1 MNDLVG
7 QTILHY
13 KIIDKLGEGGM
24 GVVYKAEDSKLKRE
38 VAIKFLPNIISKS
51 KEDKTRFENEAQAAA
66 SLNHPNI
73 ATIHAIEEKDSQI
86 FIVMEFING
95 PELKSRIDEG
105 PITLEE
111 SLNIIEQI
119 AYGLAA
125 AHHKGIIHRDIKS
138 SNIMLT
144 QSGQVKIMDFGLA
157 KVKGSSQI
165 TKVGTTIGTAAYM
178 SPEQAQGTKVDNR
191 ADIWA
196 LGVIFYELLTGRQPF
211 KGEFEQA
218 VIYSIL
224 NIEPEPVS
232 TIKPDVPLKL
242 EQITKKLLSKDV
254 DLRYQDVA
262 SFLSDLK
269 DYKNKKLESK
279 PDNEKTIAVLPFEN
293 ISPDKETDYFADG
306 LAEELIINLSRIK
319 EVSVVAR
326 TTSMQY
332 KGTKKDVPTIG
343 KELGVRYVME
353 GSVRKFKDDL
363 RISVQFIDVSKGTQ
377 LWGETYKGKLEDV
390 FDIQEKVSKEIV
402 DALMLKLSPV
412 EKVELSK
419 RPTLNAEAFDCYLR
433 GRNFLYNRTKSNLDF
448 AILLFQK
455 AVELDSRFAGAY
467 AGLGEA
473 YGTMYRD
480 FDRLESWL
488 DKALDV
494 SLKALMYDPSL
505 SEAYA
510 SMGLAYFGKNQLDE
524 ALTATKKAVELDPN
538 NINAYWILSRIYIST
553 DRDKE
558 AIEALEK
565 LVKINPHFLAAYP
578 DLHASYERLNDKKN
592 HDRIIQE
599 ALKVYPEYLVL
610 HPEDAYRRMSY
621 AVTLA
626 INGERDK
633 AINEGEKAL
642 ELSPNDPIMMYYGAN
657 LYSRLMEK
665 DKAVELI
672 TAAVKNGYENFEWI
686 KRDPDFDNIRKEP
699 GFLKLI
705 QGK

>member
-24 GVVYKAEDSKLKRE
+24 GVVYKAEDSKLKRD

-51 KEDKTRFENEAQAAA
+51 KEERTRFENEAQAAA

-73 ATIHAIEEKDSQI
+73 ATIHAIEEKDKQI
-86 FIVMEFING
+86 FIVREYING

-119 AYGLAA
+119 ANGLAA

-138 SNIMLT
+138 SNIMLS

-157 KVKGSSQI
+157 KVRGSSQI

-178 SPEQAQGTKVDNR
+178 SPEQAQGVKVDSR

-224 NIEPEPVS
+224 NIEPDPVS

-262 SFLSDLK
+262 SFLGDLK
-269 DYKNKKLESK
+269 DYKSKKLESM

-455 AVELDSRFAGAY
+455 AVQLDSRFAAAY

-473 YGTMYRD
+473 YGAMYRD
-480 FDRLESWL
+480 FDRQESWL

-494 SLKALMYDPSL
+494 SLKSLMYDPSL

-510 SMGLAYFGKNQLDE
+510 SMGLAYFGKNSLDE
-524 ALTATKKAVELDPN
+524 ALTATKKAVDLDPN
-538 NINAYWILSRIYIST
+538 NINAYWILSRIYHTT

-558 AIEALEK
+558 AAEALEK
-565 LVKINPHFLAAYP
+565 IIKLNPGFLAAYD
-578 DLHASYERLNDKKN
+578 DLRTCYERMNDKEN
-592 HDRIIQE
+592 YDRILN
-599 ALKVYPEYLVL
+599 AVLKVYPDYLIM

-621 AVTLA
+621 AVALA
-626 INGERDK
+626 ISGNKEK
-633 AINEGEKAL
+633 SINEGEKAL
-642 ELSPNDPIMMYYGAN
+642 ELSSNDPIMLYYGAC

-665 DKAVELI
+665 DKAIVLI

-686 KRDPDFDNIRKEP
+686 KRDPDFENIRKEP

>member
-1 MNDLVG
+1 MIDK
-7 QTILHY
+7 TILHY
-13 KIIDKLGEGGM
+13 KITDKLGEGGM
-24 GVVYKAEDSKLKRE
+24 GVVYKAEDTKLRRE
-38 VAIKFLPNIISKS
+38 VAIKFLPNFIAKS
-51 KEDKTRFENEAQAAA
+51 MEDKTRFENEAQAAA

-73 ATIHAIEEKDSQI
+73 ATIHAIEEVDNQI
-86 FIVMEFING
+86 FIVMEYING
-95 PELKSRIDEG
+95 PELKEKTDKGALPLDES
-105 PITLEE
+105 IE
-111 SLNIIEQI
+111 IIEQI
-119 AYGLAA
+119 AKGLAA
-125 AHHKGIIHRDIKS
+125 AHQKGIIHRDIKS
-138 SNIMLT
+138 SNVMLT
-144 QSGQVKIMDFGLA
+144 ETGQVKIMDFGLA

-165 TKVGTTIGTAAYM
+165 TKVGTTVGTAAYM
-178 SPEQAQGTKVDNR
+178 SPEQAQGEKADHR
-191 ADIWA
+191 SDIWA
-196 LGVIFYELLTGRQPF
+196 MGVIFYEMLTGQQPY

-224 NIEPEPVS
+224 NIEPEQISSVN
-232 TIKPDVPLKL
+232 PDIPLKI
-242 EQITKKLLSKDV
+242 EQITKKMLSKDKE
-254 DLRYQDVA
+254 LRYQDVNSVLA
-262 SFLSDLK
+262 DLK
-269 DYKNKKLESK
+269 EFKEKKPSNKSEI
-279 PDNEKTIAVLPFEN
+279 EKTIAVLPFEN

-332 KGTKKDVPTIG
+332 KGTKKDIRTIG
-343 KELGVRYVME
+343 KELGVRYIME

-377 LWGETYKGKLEDV
+377 LWGETYKGKLADV

-402 DALMLKLSPV
+402 EALMLKLSPV

-433 GRNFLYNRTKSNLDF
+433 GRNFLSNRTKSNLDF

-455 AVELDSRFAGAY
+455 AVELDSRFAAAY

-480 FDRLESWL
+480 FDRQESWL

-510 SMGLAYFGKNQLDE
+510 SMGLAYFGKDQLDE
-524 ALTATKKAVELDPN
+524 ALTASKKAIELDPN
-538 NINAYWILSRIYIST
+538 NINAYWILSRIYHST
-553 DRDKE
+553 DRDKD
-558 AIEALEK
+558 ACVALEK
-565 LVKINPHFLAAYP
+565 LIKINPKFLSAYP
-578 DLHASYERLNDKKN
+578 DLQMYYERLNEKDN
-592 HDRIIQE
+592 YDRIIQ
-599 ALKVYPEYLVL
+599 AILKVYPEYLVL

-626 INGERDK
+626 INGDKDK

-642 ELSPNDPIMMYYGAN
+642 ELSPNDPVMMYYGAC
-657 LYSRLMEK
+657 LYSRLTEK
-665 DKAVELI
+665 DRAVELI
-672 TAAVKNGYENFEWI
+672 TAAVKNGYENYEWI
-686 KRDPDFDNIRKEP
+686 KRDPDFENIRKEP

>member
-1 MNDLVG
+1 MIG
-7 QTILHY
+7 KTILHY
-13 KIIDKLGEGGM
+13 NVTDKLGEGGM
-24 GVVYKAEDSKLKRE
+24 GVVYKADDTKLKRE
-38 VAIKFLPNIISKS
+38 VAIKLLPNFIAKS
-51 KEDKTRFENEAQAAA
+51 AEEKIRFENEAQSAA

-73 ATIHAIEEKDSQI
+73 ATIYAIEEVDNQI
-86 FIVMEFING
+86 FIVMEYING
-95 PELKSRIDEG
+95 PELRQKIDEG
-105 PITLEE
+105 SLSIEE
-111 SLNIIEQI
+111 AFNIIEQI
-119 AYGLAA
+119 ANGLTA

-144 QSGQVKIMDFGLA
+144 HTGQVKIMDFGLA

-178 SPEQAQGTKVDNR
+178 SPEQAQGEKVDHR
-191 ADIWA
+191 SDIWA
-196 LGVIFYELLTGRQPF
+196 MGVIFYELLTGNQPY

-224 NIEPEPVS
+224 NLEPEPVS
-232 TIKPDVPLKL
+232 TIKPEIPLKI
-242 EQITKKLLSKDV
+242 EQITKKLLSKDKE
-254 DLRYQDVA
+254 LRYQDLD
-262 SFLSDLK
+262 SFLADLK
-269 DYKNKKLESK
+269 EFKNKKTESK
-279 PDNEKTIAVLPFEN
+279 TDSEKTIAVLPFEN

-319 EVSVVAR
+319 EMSVVAR

-332 KGTKKDVPTIG
+332 KGTKKDIRTIG
-343 KELGVRYVME
+343 KELAVRYIME

-363 RISVQFIDVSKGTQ
+363 RISVQFIDVAKGTQ
-377 LWGETYKGKLEDV
+377 LWGETYKGKLADV

-402 DALMLKLSPV
+402 EALMLTLSPV

-433 GRNFLYNRTKSNLDF
+433 GRNFLSNRTKSNLDF

-473 YGTMYRD
+473 FGTMYRD
-480 FDRLESWL
+480 FDRQESWL

-510 SMGLAYFGKNQLDE
+510 SLGLAYFGKNSLDE
-524 ALTATKKAVELDPN
+524 SLTASKKAVELDPN
-538 NINAYWILSRIYIST
+538 NINAYWILSRIYHST

-558 AIEALEK
+558 AVEALEK
-565 LVKINPHFLAAYP
+565 IIAINPNFFQAYD
-578 DLHASYERLNDKKN
+578 DLEMYYERLGN
-592 HDRIIQE
+592 HGKYE
-599 ALKVYPEYLVL
+599 YTLKTVCEVVPEYLKQ
-610 HPEDAYRRMSY
+610 HPEDAYRRMAY
-621 AVTLA
+621 AVSLA
-626 INGERDK
+626 KIDKKDEAKVEGDK
-633 AINEGEKAL
+633 ALDLN
-642 ELSPNDPIMMYYGAN
+642 PNDPIMMYYSAC
-657 LYSRLMEK
+657 LYSHLDEK
-665 DKAVELI
+665 EIAVDLLTKAVE
-672 TAAVKNGYENFEWI
+672 NGYQNFEWI
-686 KRDPDFDNIRKEP
+686 KRDPDFKNIRQEQ

>member
-1 MNDLVG
+1 
-7 QTILHY
+7 
-13 KIIDKLGEGGM
+13 
-24 GVVYKAEDSKLKRE
+24 
-38 VAIKFLPNIISKS
+38 
-51 KEDKTRFENEAQAAA
+51 
-66 SLNHPNI
+66 
-73 ATIHAIEEKDSQI
+73 
-86 FIVMEFING
+86 
-95 PELKSRIDEG
+95 
-105 PITLEE
+105 
-111 SLNIIEQI
+111 
-119 AYGLAA
+119 
-125 AHHKGIIHRDIKS
+125 
-138 SNIMLT
+138 MLT

-178 SPEQAQGTKVDNR
+178 SPEQAQGVKVDSR

-262 SFLSDLK
+262 SFLDDLK
-269 DYKNKKLESK
+269 DFKNKKVDAK
-279 PDNEKTIAVLPFEN
+279 PDIEKTIAVLPFEN

-343 KELGVRYVME
+343 KELGVRYVIE

-433 GRNFLYNRTKSNLDF
+433 GRNFLSNRTKSNLDF

-455 AVELDSRFAGAY
+455 AVELDSRFAAAY

-480 FDRLESWL
+480 FDRQENWL

-510 SMGLAYFGKNQLDE
+510 SMGLAYFGKDQLDE
-524 ALTATKKAVELDPN
+524 ALTASKKAVELDPN
-538 NINAYWILSRIYIST
+538 NVNAYWILSRIYQTT

-558 AIEALEK
+558 AAESLEK
-565 LVKINPHFLAAYP
+565 IIKLNSGFLSAYP
-578 DLHASYERLNDKKN
+578 DLKMCYERMNDN
-592 HDRIIQE
+592 ENCNRIVKE
-599 ALKVYPEYLVL
+599 ALNVYPEYLVL
-610 HPEDAYRRMSY
+610 HPEDAYRRMSH
-621 AVTLA
+621 AVMLA
-626 INGERDK
+626 VNGDKEK

-642 ELSPNDPIMMYYGAN
+642 ELSPNDPIMMYYAAN

>member
-1 MNDLVG
+1 MNDLIG

-13 KIIDKLGEGGM
+13 KISDKLGEGGM
-24 GVVYKAEDSKLKRE
+24 GVVYKADDSKLKRE
-38 VAIKFLPNIISKS
+38 VAIKFLPNVISKS
-51 KEDKTRFENEAQAAA
+51 KEEKTRFENEAQAAA

-73 ATIHAIEEKDSQI
+73 ATIHAIEEKDNQI

-95 PELKSRIDEG
+95 PELKDKIEKG
-105 PITLEE
+105 PIPLEE
-111 SLNIIEQI
+111 SLHIIEQI
-119 AYGLAA
+119 ANGLSA
-125 AHHKGIIHRDIKS
+125 AHQKGIIHRDIKS

-165 TKVGTTIGTAAYM
+165 TKIGTTIGTAAYM
-178 SPEQAQGTKVDNR
+178 SPEQAQGVKVDNR

-196 LGVIFYELLTGRQPF
+196 LGVIFYELLTGQQPF

-224 NIEPEPVS
+224 NIEPDLVS
-232 TIKPDVPLKL
+232 TIKPDIPLKL
-242 EQITKKLLSKDV
+242 EQIVKKLLSKDV
-254 DLRYQDVA
+254 DLRYQDVT
-262 SFLSDLK
+262 SFLNDLR
-269 DYKNKKLESK
+269 DFKNKKTDSK
-279 PDNEKTIAVLPFEN
+279 TDVEKTIAVLPFEN

-326 TTSMQY
+326 TTTMQY
-332 KGTKKDVPTIG
+332 KGSKKDIKTIG
-343 KELGVRYVME
+343 RELGIRYIIE

-363 RISVQFIDVSKGTQ
+363 RISVQFIDVAKGTQ
-377 LWGETYKGKLEDV
+377 LWGETYKGKLADI

-433 GRNFLYNRTKSNLDF
+433 GRNFLSNRTKSNLDF

-455 AVELDSRFAGAY
+455 AVELDSRFAAAY

-480 FDRLESWL
+480 FDRQESWL

-510 SMGLAYFGKNQLDE
+510 SMGLAYFGKDQLDE
-524 ALTATKKAVELDPN
+524 ALTASKKAIELDPN
-538 NINAYWILSRIYIST
+538 NINAYWILSRIYHST
-553 DRDKE
+553 DRDKD
-558 AIEALEK
+558 AANALEK
-565 LVKINPHFLAAYP
+565 LIKVNPGFLAAYP
-578 DLHASYERLNDKKN
+578 DLQMYYERLNEKDN
-592 HDRIIQE
+592 YDRIIKE
-599 ALKVYPEYLVL
+599 ILKVYPEYLNL

-626 INGERDK
+626 ISGNKER
-633 AINEGEKAL
+633 AVNEGEKAL
-642 ELSPNDPIMMYYGAN
+642 ELSPNDPVMMYYGAC
-657 LYSRLMEK
+657 LYSRLMENGR
-665 DKAVELI
+665 AVELI
-672 TAAVKNGYENFEWI
+672 TAAVKNGYENYEWI
-686 KRDPDFDNIRKEP
+686 KRDPDFENIRKEP

>member
-1 MNDLVG
+1 MNDLIG

-24 GVVYKAEDSKLKRE
+24 GVVYKAEDTKLKRN

-51 KEDKTRFENEAQAAA
+51 KEEKIRFENEAQAAA

-73 ATIHAIEEKDSQI
+73 ATIHAIEEVDHQI
-86 FIVMEFING
+86 FIVMEYING
-95 PELKSRIDEG
+95 PELKEKIDEREL
-105 PITLEE
+105 TLEE
-111 SLNIIEQI
+111 SLHIIEQI
-119 AYGLAA
+119 ANGLAA

-138 SNIMLT
+138 SNIMLS
-144 QSGQVKIMDFGLA
+144 QSGQAKIMDFGLA

-165 TKVGTTIGTAAYM
+165 TKIGTTIGTAAYM
-178 SPEQAQGTKVDNR
+178 SPEQALGDKVDHR

-196 LGVIFYELLTGRQPF
+196 MGVIFYEMLSSQQPF

-224 NIEPEPVS
+224 NLEPEPIS
-232 TIKPDVPLKL
+232 SIKPNVPLKI
-242 EQITKKLLSKDV
+242 EQITKKLLSKDAN
-254 DLRYQDVA
+254 LRYQDA
-262 SFLSDLK
+262 AAFLNDIK
-269 DYKNKKLESK
+269 EFRNKRLDAKH
-279 PDNEKTIAVLPFEN
+279 DNEKTIAVLPFEN
-293 ISPDKETDYFADG
+293 ISPDRETDYFADG

-433 GRNFLYNRTKSNLDF
+433 GRNFLSNRTKSNLDF

-455 AVELDSRFAGAY
+455 AVELDSRFAGAF

-480 FDRLESWL
+480 FDRQESWL

-510 SMGLAYFGKNQLDE
+510 SLGLAYFGKNSLDE
-524 ALTATKKAVELDPN
+524 ALTASKKAVELDPN
-538 NINAYWILSRIYIST
+538 NINAYWILSRIYHST
-553 DRDKE
+553 DRDIE
-558 AIEALEK
+558 AVEALEK
-565 LVKINPHFLAAYP
+565 IVAINSNFFQAYD
-578 DLHASYERLNDKKN
+578 DLEMYYERLDN
-592 HDRIIQE
+592 HEKYQQTLE
-599 ALKVYPEYLVL
+599 TVCKVVPEYLRN
-610 HPEDAYRRMSY
+610 HPEDAYRRMAY

-626 INGERDK
+626 KIDRKDEAKTEGDK
-633 AINEGEKAL
+633 ALDLN
-642 ELSPNDPIMMYYGAN
+642 PNDPIMMYYGAC
-657 LYSRLMEK
+657 LYSHLNEK
-665 DKAVELI
+665 EYAIDLLKRAIE
-672 TAAVKNGYENFEWI
+672 NGYQNFEWI
-686 KRDPDFDNIRKEP
+686 KRDPDFGNIRKEP

>member
-1 MNDLVG
+1 MNDLIG

-13 KIIDKLGEGGM
+13 KISDKLGEGGM
-24 GVVYKAEDSKLKRE
+24 GVVYKADDSKLKRE
-38 VAIKFLPNIISKS
+38 VAIKFLPNVISKS
-51 KEDKTRFENEAQAAA
+51 KEEKTRFENEAQAAA

-73 ATIHAIEEKDSQI
+73 ATIHAIEEKDNQI

-95 PELKSRIDEG
+95 PELKDKIEKG
-105 PITLEE
+105 PIPLEE
-111 SLNIIEQI
+111 SLHIIEQI
-119 AYGLAA
+119 ANGLSA
-125 AHHKGIIHRDIKS
+125 AHQKGIIHRDIKS

-165 TKVGTTIGTAAYM
+165 TKIGTTIGTAAYM
-178 SPEQAQGTKVDNR
+178 SPEQAQGVKVDNR

-196 LGVIFYELLTGRQPF
+196 LGVIFYELLTGQQPF

-224 NIEPEPVS
+224 NIEPDLVS
-232 TIKPDVPLKL
+232 TIKPDIPLKL
-242 EQITKKLLSKDV
+242 EQIVKKLLSKDV
-254 DLRYQDVA
+254 DLRYQDVT
-262 SFLSDLK
+262 SFLNDLR
-269 DYKNKKLESK
+269 DFKNKKTDSK
-279 PDNEKTIAVLPFEN
+279 TDVEKTIAVLPFEN

-326 TTSMQY
+326 TTTMQY
-332 KGTKKDVPTIG
+332 KGSKKDIKTIG
-343 KELGVRYVME
+343 RELGIRYIIE

-363 RISVQFIDVSKGTQ
+363 RISVQFIDVAKGTQ
-377 LWGETYKGKLEDV
+377 LWGETYKGKLADI

-433 GRNFLYNRTKSNLDF
+433 GRNFLSNRTKSNLDF

-455 AVELDSRFAGAY
+455 AVELDSRFAAAY

-480 FDRLESWL
+480 FDRQESWL

-510 SMGLAYFGKNQLDE
+510 SMGLAYFGKDQLDE
-524 ALTATKKAVELDPN
+524 ALTASKKAIELDPN
-538 NINAYWILSRIYIST
+538 NINAYWILSRIYHST
-553 DRDKE
+553 DRDKD
-558 AIEALEK
+558 AANALEK
-565 LVKINPHFLAAYP
+565 LIKVNPGFLAAYP
-578 DLHASYERLNDKKN
+578 DLQMYYERLNEKDN
-592 HDRIIQE
+592 YDRIIKE
-599 ALKVYPEYLVL
+599 ILKVYPEYLNL

-626 INGERDK
+626 ISGDK
-633 AINEGEKAL
+633 EKAVNEGEKAL
-642 ELSPNDPIMMYYGAN
+642 ELSPNDPVMMYYGAC
-657 LYSRLMEK
+657 LYSRLMENGR
-665 DKAVELI
+665 AVELI
-672 TAAVKNGYENFEWI
+672 TAAVKNGYENYEWI
-686 KRDPDFDNIRKEP
+686 KRDPDFENIRKEP

>member
-1 MNDLVG
+1 MNDLIG

-13 KIIDKLGEGGM
+13 KIVDKLGEGGM
-24 GVVYKAEDSKLKRE
+24 GVVYKAGDSKLKRE
-38 VAIKFLPNIISKS
+38 VAIKFLPNVISKS

-73 ATIHAIEEKDSQI
+73 ATIHAIEEKDNQI

-95 PELKSRIDEG
+95 PELKDKIEEG
-105 PITLEE
+105 SISLEE

-119 AYGLAA
+119 ANGLSA
-125 AHHKGIIHRDIKS
+125 AHQKGIIHRDIKS

-144 QSGQVKIMDFGLA
+144 HSGQVKIMDFGLA

-178 SPEQAQGTKVDNR
+178 SPEQAQGVKVDNR
-191 ADIWA
+191 SDIWA
-196 LGVIFYELLTGRQPF
+196 LGVIFYELLTGQQPF

-232 TIKPDVPLKL
+232 TIKPDIPLKL

-262 SFLSDLK
+262 SFLNDLRDFK
-269 DYKNKKLESK
+269 SKKTDPK
-279 PDNEKTIAVLPFEN
+279 ADTEKTIAVLPFEN

-306 LAEELIINLSRIK
+306 LAEELIINLSKIK

-326 TTSMQY
+326 TTTMQY
-332 KGTKKDVPTIG
+332 KGSKKDIKTIG
-343 KELGVRYVME
+343 RELGIRYIME

-363 RISVQFIDVSKGTQ
+363 RISVQFIDVAKGTQ
-377 LWGETYKGKLEDV
+377 LWGETYKGKLADI

-402 DALMLKLSPV
+402 DTLMLKLSPV

-433 GRNFLYNRTKSNLDF
+433 GRNFLSNRTKSNLDF

-455 AVELDSRFAGAY
+455 AVELDSRFAAAY

-480 FDRLESWL
+480 FDRQESWL

-510 SMGLAYFGKNQLDE
+510 SMGLAYFGKDQLDE
-524 ALTATKKAVELDPN
+524 ALTASKKAIELDPN
-538 NINAYWILSRIYIST
+538 NINAYWILSRIYHST
-553 DRDKE
+553 DRDKD
-558 AIEALEK
+558 AANALEK
-565 LVKINPHFLAAYP
+565 LIKVNPGFLAAYP
-578 DLHASYERLNDKKN
+578 DLQMYYERLDEKDNY
-592 HDRIIQE
+592 DRIIRE
-599 ALKVYPEYLVL
+599 ILKVYPEYLNL

-626 INGERDK
+626 ISGNKEK
-633 AINEGEKAL
+633 AVNEGEKAL
-642 ELSPNDPIMMYYGAN
+642 ELSPNDPVMMYYGAC

-672 TAAVKNGYENFEWI
+672 TAAVKNGYENYEWI
-686 KRDPDFDNIRKEP
+686 KRDPDFENIRKEP

>member
-1 MNDLVG
+1 M
-7 QTILHY
+7 
-13 KIIDKLGEGGM
+13 
-24 GVVYKAEDSKLKRE
+24 
-38 VAIKFLPNIISKS
+38 
-51 KEDKTRFENEAQAAA
+51 
-66 SLNHPNI
+66 
-73 ATIHAIEEKDSQI
+73 
-86 FIVMEFING
+86 
-95 PELKSRIDEG
+95 
-105 PITLEE
+105 
-111 SLNIIEQI
+111 
-119 AYGLAA
+119 
-125 AHHKGIIHRDIKS
+125 
-138 SNIMLT
+138 
-144 QSGQVKIMDFGLA
+144 
-157 KVKGSSQI
+157 
-165 TKVGTTIGTAAYM
+165 
-178 SPEQAQGTKVDNR
+178 
-191 ADIWA
+191 
-196 LGVIFYELLTGRQPF
+196 
-211 KGEFEQA
+211 
-218 VIYSIL
+218 
-224 NIEPEPVS
+224 
-232 TIKPDVPLKL
+232 
-242 EQITKKLLSKDV
+242 
-254 DLRYQDVA
+254 
-262 SFLSDLK
+262 
-269 DYKNKKLESK
+269 ESK

>member
-119 AYGLAA
+119 ANGLAA

-254 DLRYQDVA
+254 DLRYQDVT

>member
-1 MNDLVG
+1 MNDLIG

-13 KIIDKLGEGGM
+13 KISDKLGEGGM

-38 VAIKFLPNIISKS
+38 VAIKFLPNVISKS
-51 KEDKTRFENEAQAAA
+51 KEDRTRFENEAQAAA

-73 ATIHAIEEKDSQI
+73 ATIHAIEEKDNQI

-95 PELKSRIDEG
+95 PELKDKIEKG
-105 PITLEE
+105 PIPLEE
-111 SLNIIEQI
+111 SLHIIEQI
-119 AYGLAA
+119 ANGLSA
-125 AHHKGIIHRDIKS
+125 AHQKGIIHRDIKS

-165 TKVGTTIGTAAYM
+165 TKIGTTIGTAAYM
-178 SPEQAQGTKVDNR
+178 SPEQAQGVKVDNR

-224 NIEPEPVS
+224 NIEPDLVS
-232 TIKPDVPLKL
+232 TIKPDIPLKL
-242 EQITKKLLSKDV
+242 EQIVKKLLSKDV
-254 DLRYQDVA
+254 DLRYQDVT
-262 SFLSDLK
+262 SFLNDLR
-269 DYKNKKLESK
+269 DFKNKKTDSK
-279 PDNEKTIAVLPFEN
+279 TDVEKTIAVLPFEN

-326 TTSMQY
+326 TTTMQY
-332 KGTKKDVPTIG
+332 KGSKKDIKTIG
-343 KELGVRYVME
+343 RELGIRYIIE

-363 RISVQFIDVSKGTQ
+363 RISVQFIDVAKGTQ
-377 LWGETYKGKLEDV
+377 LWGETYKGKLADI

-433 GRNFLYNRTKSNLDF
+433 GRNFLSNRTKSNLDF

-455 AVELDSRFAGAY
+455 AVELDSRFAAAY

-480 FDRLESWL
+480 FDRQESWL

-510 SMGLAYFGKNQLDE
+510 SMGLAYFGKDQLDE
-524 ALTATKKAVELDPN
+524 ALTASKKAIELDPN
-538 NINAYWILSRIYIST
+538 NINAYWILSRIYHST
-553 DRDKE
+553 DRDKD
-558 AIEALEK
+558 AANALEK
-565 LVKINPHFLAAYP
+565 LIKVNPGFLAAYP
-578 DLHASYERLNDKKN
+578 DLQMYYERLNEKDN
-592 HDRIIQE
+592 YDRIIKE
-599 ALKVYPEYLVL
+599 ILKVYPEYLNL

-626 INGERDK
+626 ISGDK
-633 AINEGEKAL
+633 EKAVNEGEKAL
-642 ELSPNDPIMMYYGAN
+642 ELSPNDPVMMYYGAC
-657 LYSRLMEK
+657 LYSRLMENGR
-665 DKAVELI
+665 AVELI
-672 TAAVKNGYENFEWI
+672 TAAVKNGYENYEWI
-686 KRDPDFDNIRKEP
+686 KRDPDFENIRKEP